1 MIGLVNAAG
10 MSDVARAQ
18 ATEKAAKAVVGGI
31 FVPIQ
36 RSEEDGSFRMLRSAI
51 EKAEFSDSS
60 GERKTPEGEESDRFA
75 QAETETRDPTAHLGR
90 FVDMTA

>member
-18 ATEKAAKAVVGGI
+18 ATEKAAKGIVGGI

-36 RSEEDGSFRMLRSAI
+36 RSDEGGGFRVLRSAI
-51 EKAEFSDSS
+51 GRTEFSDSS
-60 GERKTPEGEESDRFA
+60 GERKTPESEESDRFA
-75 QAETETRDPTAHLGR
+75 QAEIETRDPTAHLGR
-90 FVDMTA
+90 FVDLTA